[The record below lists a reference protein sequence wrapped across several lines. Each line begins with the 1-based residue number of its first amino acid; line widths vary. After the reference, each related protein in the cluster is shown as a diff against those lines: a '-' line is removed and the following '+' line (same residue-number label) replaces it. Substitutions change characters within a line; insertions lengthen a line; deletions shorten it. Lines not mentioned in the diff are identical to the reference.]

1 MAKKLL
7 EDKQIEMG
15 IKNPKTLRDDLS
27 TRWNSEFMML
37 ERMLELKSA
46 IVLFLTEYSVSDAP
60 TKTDWDLAESLL
72 EVVRP
77 LYNVTNEVCAEKHTT
92 IGSIIPIVYI
102 LLKSYE
108 PIQGGD
114 PIIEKFKLKLYESVE
129 IRLADWI
136 QDNNIYAISCLLDPR
151 FKSKGFF
158 GGEQKVKAA
167 KRMVK
172 KEAKEMGLITET
184 QAPEEKRIENRPAT
198 APKDHWAVWDIE
210 MEASDKIDPYV
221 PRDVLDSELDE
232 FLGEQR
238 IERSK
243 DPLDWWVK
251 IGKNKFPTL
260 FEIAMKF
267 MIVPATSTPSERV
280 FSKAGILLNYLNNR
294 LDPELV
300 NMIITLN
307 RNMSK
312 EDLML

>member
-27 TRWNSEFMML
+27 TRWNGEFMML

-72 EVVRP
+72 EVLRP

-108 PIQGGD
+108 PIQGGN

-198 APKDHWAVWDIE
+198 APV
-210 MEASDKIDPYV
+210 
-221 PRDVLDSELDE
+221 
-232 FLGEQR
+232 QR
-238 IERSK
+238 T
-243 DPLDWWVK
+243 
-251 IGKNKFPTL
+251 IGL
-260 FEIAMKF
+260 FG
-267 MIVPATSTPSERV
+267 T
-280 FSKAGILLNYLNNR
+280 
-294 LDPELV
+294 
-300 NMIITLN
+300 
-307 RNMSK
+307 
-312 EDLML
+312 